1 MLNRAER
8 PPNIKDVRPL
18 RRVCHNS
25 LICAPDL
32 AILLPN
38 RVDFYPIVPVVLNSF
53 LIFLGEDLL
62 KLNNFTH
69 CFV

>member
-1 MLNRAER
+1 MREAVMEQNESEGE
-8 PPNIKDVRPL
+8 VREETEV
-18 RRVCHNS
+18 R
-25 LICAPDL
+25 
-32 AILLPN
+32 
-38 RVDFYPIVPVVLNSF
+38 PVVLNSF